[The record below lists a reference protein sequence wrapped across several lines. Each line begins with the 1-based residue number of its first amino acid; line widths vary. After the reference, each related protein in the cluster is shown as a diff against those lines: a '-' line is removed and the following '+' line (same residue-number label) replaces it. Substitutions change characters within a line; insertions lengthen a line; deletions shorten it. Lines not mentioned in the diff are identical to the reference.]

1 LRLPVAIV
9 LAVVA
14 LVASERT
21 PVHAQ
26 AEPRRAGDG
35 VDALPGVHEV
45 PVATASEVGWGTR
58 LGLGYG
64 WTESVLEMNDQ
75 HHRLQLDAAGSVTPL
90 RWLSFALRVAGR
102 YDAHSGDASD
112 DGVVTETHAAMRV
125 TRRLGPA
132 LHAGAE
138 LGLRLPGGSS
148 VADALSALSGG
159 LQLLLSYA
167 PPQSPL
173 TLGLALGLVV
183 DRSKHAGGDLRELSA
198 SDRLALGVSDSLLA
212 ARQGLAVSYR
222 TGPVEWIAEWAFR
235 MYFAHV
241 AESPMWI
248 RAGAR
253 VRPAERLQL
262 ELLLGVS
269 PSKRPSFAEG
279 APLVVAEPRL
289 SAGLSASYAWST
301 ESAPPKAASIQLAAA
316 PVPPPK
322 PPATLRGQLL
332 TPSGTG
338 LAGATVTLRRGDV
351 SESATSDA
359 QGAYAFAALPQ
370 GQYELSVRADG
381 FSVEPQTIALND
393 GDAPELRLTLKR
405 ELPQG
410 QIRGTVRRFNGKP
423 VVAAVAIASLGL
435 DIKTEDDGTFEI
447 DVPPGEYTVAVTARG
462 FRPQTRKARVEL
474 HGVAILVVE
483 LEAAK

>member
-1 LRLPVAIV
+1 
-9 LAVVA
+9 
-14 LVASERT
+14 
-21 PVHAQ
+21 
-26 AEPRRAGDG
+26 
-35 VDALPGVHEV
+35 
-45 PVATASEVGWGTR
+45 
-58 LGLGYG
+58 
-64 WTESVLEMNDQ
+64 MNDQ
-75 HHRLQLDAAGSVTPL
+75 HHRLELDAAGSVTPL

-102 YDAHSGDASD
+102 YDTHSGDVSD
-112 DGVVTETHAAMRV
+112 DGVVTETQAGMRA
-125 TRRLGPA
+125 THRLGPA

-138 LGLRLPGGSS
+138 LGLGLPGGSS
-148 VADALSALSGG
+148 VGDALSALSGG

-167 PPQSPL
+167 PPRSPL
-173 TLGLALGLVV
+173 TLGLVLGLLV
-183 DRSKHAGGDLRELSA
+183 DRSKYAGGELRGLSA

-222 TGPVEWIAEWAFR
+222 MGSVEWIAEWAFR
-235 MYFAHV
+235 MYFARV

-253 VRPAERLQL
+253 LRPAERLQL

-269 PSKRPSFAEG
+269 PSRRPSFAEG
-279 APLVVAEPRL
+279 APLIVVEPRL
-289 SAGLSASYAWST
+289 SAGLSATYAWST
-301 ESAPPKAASIQLAAA
+301 ESPQPKAAAIQRPEA

-322 PPATLRGQLL
+322 APATLRGQLL

-351 SESATSDA
+351 SATATSDA
-359 QGAYAFAALPQ
+359 QGAYAFAALPE

-381 FSVEPQTIALND
+381 FSAEPQTIALTE
-393 GDAPELRLTLKR
+393 GDAPELKLTLKR

-423 VVAAVAIASLGL
+423 VVAAIAIGSLGL
-435 DIKTEDDGTFEI
+435 SLKTQDDGTFEI
-447 DVPPGEYTVAVTARG
+447 DVPPGEYSVAVTARG
-462 FRPQTRKARVEL
+462 FRSQTRKARVEL

-483 LEAAK
+483 LEATK